1 VGGQGLSIRPASG
14 ASLSGSVVALVPAA
28 GRGQRFGGD
37 RPKALVSLAGEPL
50 VVHAVRTLLAARA
63 VTQVVVAA
71 PAELVDE
78 VRSLVPAACVVAGG
92 ASRVASVAAALSA
105 AAPDADVVLVHD
117 AARPLA
123 PAALVDRVAAAVLEG
138 APAVVPV
145 VPVADT
151 VKRVD
156 AAGRVLATIDRT
168 DLRAVQTP
176 QGFRR
181 DVLVRA
187 HEHAAAVGDDATD
200 DAGLVERI
208 GVEVTTVPGDERA
221 FKVTTR
227 HDLAV
232 AELVVRA

>member
-1 VGGQGLSIRPASG
+1 MG
-14 ASLSGSVVALVPAA
+14 GSVVALVPAA
-28 GRGQRFGGD
+28 GRGERFGGD
-37 RPKALVSLAGEPL
+37 RPKALVLLAGEPL
-50 VVHAVRTLLAARA
+50 VVHAVRSLLSGRA

-71 PAELVDE
+71 PPELVGE
-78 VRSLVPAACVVAGG
+78 VRSLVPGALVVAGG
-92 ASRVASVAAALSA
+92 ENRLASVAAALA
-105 AAPDADVVLVHD
+105 VVDGDAEVLLVHD

-123 PAALVDRVAAAVLEG
+123 PSSLVDRVAGAVLDG

-145 VPVADT
+145 VPVVDT

-156 AAGRVLATIDRT
+156 AAGRVLETVDRA

-187 HEHAAAVGDDATD
+187 HAQAAAAGDDVTD

-208 GVEVTTVPGDERA
+208 GIEVVTVPGDERA
-221 FKVTTR
+221 FKVTTPL
-227 HDLAV
+227 DLAR